1 MIAIGNF
8 FFKYRNFVFPIFS
21 LTIFIPSSKI
31 FTAEVFGPIYYM
43 YPVILG
49 LIIAFSG
56 QVIRAATIGL
66 RYIARGGKNKKVYAD
81 DLVTQGIF
89 NHCRNPLYVGNIMM
103 LTGVGLISNSLIFMI
118 IVVPLFSFI
127 YQCIVLAEENFLR
140 SKFGAE
146 YELYCKKANRW
157 IPKLNG
163 LSKTFGSMKFEWW
176 RYVTNEYNTLF
187 TLFISIGV
195 VSIIFVEPLVNMAQ
209 KDKLMFGLIYFFFFL
224 FIYLFIRFLDK
235 RNKPA

>member
-1 MIAIGNF
+1 MISIGNF
-8 FFKYRNFVFPIFS
+8 FFKYRNFVFPIFA
-21 LTIFIPSSKI
+21 LTIFIPSPKI
-31 FTAEVFGPIYYM
+31 FTAEVFGLNYYM

-66 RYIARGGKNKKVYAD
+66 KYIARGGKDKKVYAD

-89 NHCRNPLYVGNIMM
+89 NHCRNPLYVGNILM

-140 SKFGAE
+140 TKFGNE
-146 YELYCKKANRW
+146 YDLYCEKANRW

-163 LSKTFGSMKFEWW
+163 LSETFGSMKFEWW
-176 RYVTNEYNTLF
+176 RYVTNEYNTIF
-187 TLFISIGV
+187 NLFISIGI
-195 VSIIFVEPLVNMAQ
+195 VSIIFVEPLVNMEQ
-209 KDKLMFGLIYFFFFL
+209 QDKLKFGLIYFFFFL
-224 FIYLFIRFLDK
+224 FIYLFIRYLDK
-235 RNKPA
+235 RKKST